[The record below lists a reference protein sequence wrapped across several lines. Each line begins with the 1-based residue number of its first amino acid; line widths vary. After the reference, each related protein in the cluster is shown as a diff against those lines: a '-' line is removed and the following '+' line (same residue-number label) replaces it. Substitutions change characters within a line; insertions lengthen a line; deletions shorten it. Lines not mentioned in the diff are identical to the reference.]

1 MAKFC
6 GGCAVAL
13 PTNVAY
19 PIDGDPVAV
28 SYYFEGLAEDER
40 EGWFQF
46 EV

>member
-13 PTNVAY
+13 PANVAY

-28 SYYFEGLAEDER
+28 SYFEGLAEDER
-40 EGWFQF
+40 EGCFQF

>member
-13 PTNVAY
+13 LTNVTY

-28 SYYFEGLAEDER
+28 SYFEGLAEDGCK
-40 EGWFQF
+40 GWF
-46 EV
+46 